1 MDIPQ
6 LDAAVQFYC
15 RKGIAEATQK
25 TYLSAMK
32 RFASFCALYDIETP
46 FPVSQVLLCYYVSSL
61 AGQGLAP
68 RSIATYLAA
77 VRHGQVLAGFPE
89 PKEYSAMPQL
99 RLVLAG
105 VKRTYAEK
113 QGKVR
118 SGRGTRLPITPPILR
133 RLRSRVLQIGPGLES
148 GHDDLMLWAAIVTA
162 FFSFFRSGEIT
173 VPSAAGFNPDRH
185 LKWGDVCANRQESPS
200 LVRVHL
206 SFSKCDQLGR
216 GVDVFL
222 GATGDELCPV
232 VAVTSYARRCGS
244 APGPFFR
251 FADGRPLVKT
261 AFVEGVRRKLTEI
274 GLDSSRYAGHSFRI
288 GAATTAASVGLE
300 DSVIRALGR
309 WNSSAF
315 LVYVR
320 TPRAQLAEFSR
331 SLASGT
337 KL

>member
-1 MDIPQ
+1 MRQ
-6 LDAAVQFYC
+6 
-15 RKGIAEATQK
+15 
-25 TYLSAMK
+25 
-32 RFASFCALYDIETP
+32 
-46 FPVSQVLLCYYVSSL
+46 
-61 AGQGLAP
+61 
-68 RSIATYLAA
+68 
-77 VRHGQVLAGFPE
+77 
-89 PKEYSAMPQL
+89 
-99 RLVLAG
+99 
-105 VKRTYAEK
+105 
-113 QGKVR
+113 
-118 SGRGTRLPITPPILR
+118 
-133 RLRSRVLQIGPGLES
+133 LRSRVLQIGPGLES

-162 FFSFFRSGEIT
+162 FFGFFQTGEIT
-173 VPSAAGFNPDRH
+173 VPPAVGFNPDRH
-185 LKWGDVCANRQESPS
+185 LKWGDVCVNRQESPS

-222 GATGDELCPV
+222 GATGDKLCPV
-232 VAVTSYARRCGS
+232 VAVTSYARRRGS

-261 AFVEGVRRKLTEI
+261 AFV

-300 DSVIRALGR
+300 IRALGR